1 MGKGYQLINKTDRS
15 LLLSFKCN
23 LSHLTLQNVN
33 ISVPLE
39 ISWQLGTGG
48 HYTVYCHYTEQK
60 RLNNAVLLISQNK
73 HTEPVWYFMWWL
85 ETSHNV
91 MLYSH
96 LRQVLDFRVPKR

>member
-39 ISWQLGTGG
+39 ISWQLGTENVTD
-48 HYTVYCHYTEQK
+48 TV
-60 RLNNAVLLISQNK
+60 LNRNVLI
-73 HTEPVWYFMWWL
+73 
-85 ETSHNV
+85 
-91 MLYSH
+91 MLYYKFLKINIQNLCGISCGG
-96 LRQVLDFRVPKR
+96 